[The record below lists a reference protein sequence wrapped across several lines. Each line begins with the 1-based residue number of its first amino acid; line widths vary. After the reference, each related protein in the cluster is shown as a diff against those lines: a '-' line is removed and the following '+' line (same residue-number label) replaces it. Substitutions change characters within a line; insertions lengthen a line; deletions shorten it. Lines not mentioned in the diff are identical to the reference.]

1 MTDPRPCPA
10 LRRKPGATEAEPC
23 DRPTGDGWICP
34 GCAKHL
40 ERVLAELPSW
50 LGELDM
56 AIARQT
62 RVTSRDGG
70 KPTKRFEQP
79 LPYNETAA
87 DLLHQVR
94 NELSTAIRGLC
105 ESRGIMA
112 PRIERTP
119 DMATWLVDHVDS
131 IRQDDAAPE
140 MVTWAR
146 SLRDAIRWQV
156 DNLGTRFAG
165 PCRAVVR
172 VLVVGG
178 TETPGEDSKAAES
191 ISGLPVRVTERECGA
206 ALRTRSGDS
215 VIVCRECKTR
225 HDAAEVWARVIHENR
240 NHVGRPVE
248 IVDSLA
254 SAGFPVKLATLYK
267 WIERSR
273 SWPTRERHWRERGRT
288 LPPEEFPILAWGE
301 DSEGES
307 LYRIGDVLARV
318 CAMQER
324 RTDDRV
330 SPCA

>member
-1 MTDPRPCPA
+1 MTDRPCPA
-10 LRRKPGATEAEPC
+10 LRRKPGTTSAEPC
-23 DRPTGDGWICP
+23 DRPAGDGFICT
-34 GCAKHL
+34 GCTKHV

-56 AIARQT
+56 AIARQV

-79 LPYNETAA
+79 LPYNESAA
-87 DLLHQVR
+87 DLLHRVR
-94 NELSTAIRGLC
+94 NELSVAIRGLC
-105 ESRGIMA
+105 ESRGIPA

-119 DMATWLVDHVDS
+119 DMATWLVAHVDS

-140 MVTWAR
+140 MVAWAR

-178 TETPGEDSKAAES
+178 TETPSDDSKAGES

-215 VIVCRECKTR
+215 VIICRECKTR
-225 HDAAEVWARVIHENR
+225 HDAA
-240 NHVGRPVE
+240 
-248 IVDSLA
+248 
-254 SAGFPVKLATLYK
+254 
-267 WIERSR
+267 
-273 SWPTRERHWRERGRT
+273 
-288 LPPEEFPILAWGE
+288 
-301 DSEGES
+301 
-307 LYRIGDVLARV
+307 DVLARV
-318 CAMQER
+318 IRDNHEHMARPSELADLLTTAGWPVKADTIRKWGR
-324 RTDDRV
+324 RGKLYDWREDDLGRPMYRLGDV
-330 SPCA
+330 LDLVVDTSARSQQMEGSPA